1 MHMPGT
7 HLCVI
12 HARLSARAAAGRRS
26 VAMARREPDNIVSQA
41 APSSAEGTLR
51 SVLEWKHVAVETCK
65 PAPGFAVAFAFP
77 IAVALGMCP
86 CLAIAYHAMPRHA
99 SPCHAMPCHAMPC
112 HAVQSAD
119 RHSAAPVPLS
129 VGTDGPH
136 RPLAEEALHRRRAL
150 IARIVDDGSI
160 PEHRCAE

>member
-86 CLAIAYHAMPRHA
+86 CLAIAYHAMPRHCLA
-99 SPCHAMPCHAMPC
+99 SPCR
-112 HAVQSAD
+112 AVSAD

-150 IARIVDDGSI
+150 IARVVDDGSI